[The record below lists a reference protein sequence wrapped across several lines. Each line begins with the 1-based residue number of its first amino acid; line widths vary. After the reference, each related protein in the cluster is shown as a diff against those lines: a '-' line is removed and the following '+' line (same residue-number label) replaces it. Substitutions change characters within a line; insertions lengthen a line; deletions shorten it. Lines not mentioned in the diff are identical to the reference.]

1 VTAFLLFTRL
11 VKTKINFFFIVLLF
25 LLASP
30 LCFSTDLPQEQ
41 SKDHEWI
48 LSKKSS
54 VMSLF
59 YRDIANS
66 GLIEIRATTHFNSSL
81 SGFIL
86 FFQDSENTKNWLEN
100 AYESQI
106 LKKIDA
112 NTHIVKTKFK
122 GFWLFKNRHM
132 NIKSHYRQN
141 EDLSLEFI
149 FENADDK
156 TPKSLESTSNSIL
169 IDVISARWLIV
180 PVKNNNIAIEYNY
193 IVDAKGDIP
202 HWLINKAILNS
213 TWQSLENIRRQLP
226 LSKWQSSTLSHIKE
240 LD

>member
-1 VTAFLLFTRL
+1 
-11 VKTKINFFFIVLLF
+11 
-25 LLASP
+25 
-30 LCFSTDLPQEQ
+30 
-41 SKDHEWI
+41 
-48 LSKKSS
+48 
-54 VMSLF
+54 MSLF
-59 YRDIANS
+59 YKDIANS

-86 FFQDSENTKNWLEN
+86 FFQDSDNTKNWLEN

-112 NTHIVKTKFK
+112 NTHIIKTKFK

-156 TPKSLESTSNSIL
+156 NPKSLESNSIL
-169 IDVISARWLIV
+169 IDIISARWLII
-180 PVKNNNIAIEYNY
+180 PVAKNSIAIEYNY

-202 HWLINKAILNS
+202 HWLVNKAILSS
-213 TWQSLENIRRQLP
+213 TWKSLENIAKQLP
-226 LSKWQSSTLSHIKE
+226 DTKWQSSTLCHIKE